1 MTTEIATVTAQQA
14 WQQVQDNQA
23 VLLDIRDLKN
33 FSYRRP
39 PQAFHL
45 TNQSYGVF
53 LDRYD
58 YDFPIVV
65 MCYHGVSSLNVA
77 HFLIEQGFDHVASV
91 QGGFEGWLRAGLPYE
106 SDLQSE

>member
-1 MTTEIATVTAQQA
+1 MSIEIATVTAQQA

-45 TNQSYGVF
+45 TNQSYGEF
-53 LDRYD
+53 FDRYD
-58 YDFPIVV
+58 YDFPILV

>member
-1 MTTEIATVTAQQA
+1 MTTEIETVTPQKA
-14 WQQVQDNQA
+14 WQQVQDGTA

-45 TNQSYGVF
+45 TNQSYGTF

-58 YDFPIVV
+58 YDFPIFV
-65 MCYHGVSSLNVA
+65 MCYHGISSRGAAQYLV
-77 HFLIEQGFDHVASV
+77 HQGFEQVYSIEGGYESWLRHYPQHVAK
-91 QGGFEGWLRAGLPYE
+91 A
-106 SDLQSE
+106 

>member
-1 MTTEIATVTAQQA
+1 MTTEIETVTPQKA
-14 WQQVQDNQA
+14 WQQVQDGTA

-45 TNQSYGVF
+45 TNQSYGTL

-58 YDFPIVV
+58 YDFPILV
-65 MCYHGVSSLNVA
+65 MCYHGISSLNTA
-77 HFLIEQGFDHVASV
+77 HFLIEQGFDHVYSV
-91 QGGFEGWLRAGLPYE
+91 QGGFEGWVRAGLPSE
-106 SDLQSE
+106 SDLT